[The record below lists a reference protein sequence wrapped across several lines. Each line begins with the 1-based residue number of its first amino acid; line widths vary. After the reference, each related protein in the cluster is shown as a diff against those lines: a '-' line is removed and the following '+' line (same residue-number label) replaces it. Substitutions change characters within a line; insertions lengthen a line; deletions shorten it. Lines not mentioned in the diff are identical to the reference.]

1 MGVFED
7 FSRFLE
13 TRLEEFLRDNP
24 HLELMAIE
32 EQLYEQEEDVI
43 NLLAELQ
50 AREQR
55 LKDQILET
63 AQDVQR
69 WHVRVDK
76 AKKANRQDL
85 AKPAE
90 EREAALLRQGNQL
103 WGQMESVKQR
113 IQQAIALQK
122 QIQHRRQEVK
132 TKIAEAE
139 AARAQEKSQA
149 WQTTGW
155 NEGRSYQFQQSQDP
169 LEAKF
174 KQWEMDD
181 ELEDLKRNIKR

>member
-50 AREQR
+50 AREKR

-69 WHVRVDK
+69 WHVRVEK

-85 AKPAE
+85 IKPAE
-90 EREAALLRQGNQL
+90 EREAALLRQGNQF
-103 WGQMESVKQR
+103 WGQMEAVKHR
-113 IQQAIALQK
+113 IQQAIALQA
-122 QIQHRRQEVK
+122 QIQQRRREVK
-132 TKIAEAE
+132 AKIVEAE
-139 AARAQEKSQA
+139 AARAQADAQA

-155 NEGRSYQFQQSQDP
+155 NEGRSYQFQQGQDP

-174 KQWEMDD
+174 QKWELDD
-181 ELEDLKRNIKR
+181 ELENLKRRR

>member
-50 AREQR
+50 ARETR

-63 AQDVQR
+63 AQEVQR

-76 AKKANRQDL
+76 AKKANRMDL

-122 QIQHRRQEVK
+122 QIQQRRQEVK

-139 AARAQEKSQA
+139 AARAQASPQA

-181 ELEDLKRNIKR
+181 DLEDLKRNMRR

>member
-13 TRLEEFLRDNP
+13 TRLEEFLSNNP
-24 HLELMAIE
+24 HLELMALE
-32 EQLYEQEEDVI
+32 EQLYQQEEDAI

-63 AQDVQR
+63 AQEVQR
-69 WHVRVDK
+69 WHGRVEK
-76 AKKANRQDL
+76 AKAAQRFDL
-85 AKPAE
+85 VKPAE

-103 WGQMESVKQR
+103 WGQMQITKER
-113 IQQAIALQK
+113 IQQAIALQN
-122 QIQHRRQEVK
+122 QIQQRRQEVQAK
-132 TKIAEAE
+132 RAEVD
-139 AARAQEKSQA
+139 AARASVKAEQT

-155 NEGRSYQFQQSQDP
+155 TQSMDYEIPAVSDP
-169 LEAKF
+169 LEATF
-174 KQWEMDD
+174 QRWEMDE
-181 ELEDLKRNIKR
+181 ELEHMKRKR